1 MAEIFGE
8 PEIGVRLPENIGLA
22 ELSLPAP
29 HEDVAPE
36 LPASTELES
45 YGDA

>member
-1 MAEIFGE
+1 MS
-8 PEIGVRLPENIGLA
+8 EIGVRLPENIGLA